1 MKVSWSP
8 ELTKAIVRGL
18 PLTVTGQATLPSP
31 LAGLVVIA
39 RGGPAPGGKLS
50 IAGVLQPR
58 ALLRVPQLDGLQT
71 RSRRGGTIVEERFVV
86 TPGLLNQLVV
96 ACGNWP
102 VLIPLI
108 SPGTPAHEVANEAAV
123 KDELE
128 LFSRILVN
136 VVEGI
141 YKAAGKDVPDLDLV
155 LQPTGLGVEAALSA
169 LRKIKQGAADV
180 ASRGGA
186 RSSAP
191 GRVYQPPADDDSD
204 DSVTFDDV
212 GGQEEAKTQLR
223 SIVQSIKDPDAY
235 RRWGVKPPRGL
246 LLFGPPGTGKTLLAR
261 CLARESGAKF
271 IHVRATDVV
280 SKWYGEAE
288 KKLQEAF
295 DWARRDT
302 PAVLFF
308 DEIDALGRSRE
319 DAHEATHRLVSTFLE
334 NMDGLEGIDGV
345 VILAATNRPDAVDE
359 ALTRPGRFDRLVEV
373 GLPDRDGRRAIF
385 KVHLRRSDKRAGRPV
400 FEPMD
405 EAGWDR
411 LLDASEGFS
420 GAEIAEA
427 VRRALETKVRAGATA
442 GWISQDELLAQ
453 TVSVARPW

>member
-1 MKVSWSP
+1 VS
-8 ELTKAIVRGL
+8 
-18 PLTVTGQATLPSP
+18 
-31 LAGLVVIA
+31 
-39 RGGPAPGGKLS
+39 
-50 IAGVLQPR
+50 
-58 ALLRVPQLDGLQT
+58 
-71 RSRRGGTIVEERFVV
+71 
-86 TPGLLNQLVV
+86 
-96 ACGNWP
+96 
-102 VLIPLI
+102 
-108 SPGTPAHEVANEAAV
+108 
-123 KDELE
+123 
-128 LFSRILVN
+128 
-136 VVEGI
+136 
-141 YKAAGKDVPDLDLV
+141 
-155 LQPTGLGVEAALSA
+155 
-169 LRKIKQGAADV
+169 
-180 ASRGGA
+180 
-186 RSSAP
+186 
-191 GRVYQPPADDDSD
+191 
-204 DSVTFDDV
+204 FDDV

-223 SIVQSIKDPDAY
+223 SVVQSIKDPDSY

-295 DWARRDT
+295 DWARRDAA
-302 PAVLFF
+302 AVLFF

-373 GLPDRDGRRAIF
+373 GLPDREGRRAIF

-405 EAGWDR
+405 DAAWDR
-411 LLDASEGFS
+411 LLDASDGIS

-427 VRRALETKVRAGATA
+427 VRRALETKVRAGAIA